1 MMLNSFLQERF
12 LMAGII
18 KECNDNV
25 ESLKQDLEQ
34 EEATTHRLNDII
46 TKLNI
51 HNITLKN
58 ELKEIVQSLQS
69 IYSSETSDFGIVR
82 AATETLLTR
91 ARGMLE

>member
-18 KECNDNV
+18 KECNHNV
-25 ESLKQDLEQ
+25 EALKQDLEQ

-58 ELKEIVQSLQS
+58 ELEEIVESLQTFS
-69 IYSSETSDFGIVR
+69 LSETADFSVAR
-82 AATETLLTR
+82 TTAETLLSR
-91 ARGMLE
+91 AKGML